1 MIIVHGPHLKMQHKV
16 NFLSKCIS
24 LFFQTPPW
32 SPFFT
37 SLKHWVVVYFG
48 HGTISK
54 RFIPKDKS
62 TQKKITKQKIES
74 KYFMCDAA
82 PFFFLSRI
90 TQESNSA
97 WGFESIQSTTQINLL
112 RRPLP
117 ALHTTQSQHW
127 TDSSVQLGTH
137 KGKMSEMQITLENFS
152 SFQCYLK
159 STMID
164 WNFSLEL
171 ISTQIGPSI

>member
-1 MIIVHGPHLKMQHKV
+1 MIVVHGPHLKMQHKV

-54 RFIPKDKS
+54 RFIPKDES
-62 TQKKITKQKIES
+62 TQKKLQNKRLSLNIS
-74 KYFMCDAA
+74 CVMLHL
-82 PFFFLSRI
+82 FFFLSRI

-152 SFQCYLK
+152 SFQRYLK